1 MISNKICGKKV
12 PPLSNFPM
20 VTLRQENWL
29 FIYQK
34 KNGKII
40 VWVTVNSVV
49 PLQKNT
55 SQSQAFGEMKLKIK
69 KWRKKK
75 QYAVKAL
82 KKTKI
87 CIVYQSNAEEGDAVW
102 EELHSGEV
110 RSGALFSQIKQWYTK
125 KWKKVRRRKIIM
137 LCFY

>member
-1 MISNKICGKKV
+1 MRKKSSPSLQFPNGYTETGKLV
-12 PPLSNFPM
+12 VYLP
-20 VTLRQENWL
+20 
-29 FIYQK
+29 K

-87 CIVYQSNAEEGDAVW
+87 CIVYQNNAEEGDAVW
-102 EELHSGEV
+102 PDQGL
-110 RSGALFSQIKQWYTK
+110 
-125 KWKKVRRRKIIM
+125 
-137 LCFY
+137 